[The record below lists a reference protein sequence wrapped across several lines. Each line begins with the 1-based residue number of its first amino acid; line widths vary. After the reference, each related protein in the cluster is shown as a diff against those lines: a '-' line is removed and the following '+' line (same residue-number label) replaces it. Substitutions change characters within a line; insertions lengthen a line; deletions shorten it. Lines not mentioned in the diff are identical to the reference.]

1 MEAFGLK
8 SFIAIF
14 DVLYK
19 DLKSD
24 IILNGG
30 TIDGYKIL
38 RGVKQGDA
46 LSCIIFIMCMEPL
59 LRNILRNNEIVGIR
73 SSKLNID
80 IPKAYG
86 YADDVNA
93 IVKNDPKSIQ
103 ATFSEYGKFS
113 SSSGL
118 ILNADKTEMLRFRKL
133 NNTKRTF
140 KVKYMDKEYS
150 LSTTEGI
157 KINGILFFQ
166 DPKIREERNVDKV
179 VNAMTKH
186 LTNWSRRHLTL
197 MGKILI
203 AKAYG
208 ISQMVFLMQSIMLN
222 DKSLKRLNQILFKF
236 LWNKN
241 FNAAKAPDPVKREIV
256 LTPCKFGGFGMAD
269 INLMNKSL
277 NLRAI
282 GRLTKSDHPMFR
294 QIWREIKSKGFFNVH
309 TSYEVDGKLK
319 EGLRLLNEKRID
331 ILKWPVETV
340 MANVSA
346 KLMFENLRLTN
357 VLTKAGRL
365 SIPVHRILFG
375 RPNLNLGA
383 LTRYELDSIARY
395 LIDPRLYNLIS
406 NINVQAGI
414 VGLGLNIIHHSE
426 IYPTSGQAVVPI
438 STLSSKFFRE
448 NYVESAY
455 DTICV
460 YKSGLILN
468 PGEVLSW
475 TNKVRKLTST
485 KH

>member
-103 ATFSEYGKFS
+103 AIFSEYGKFS

-118 ILNADKTEMLRFRKL
+118 ILNADKTEMLRFKKF

-197 MGKILI
+197 IRKILI
-203 AKAYG
+203 AKSYG

-241 FNAAKAPDPVKREIV
+241 FIAAKAPDRVKREIV

-269 INLMNKSL
+269 INLMN
-277 NLRAI
+277 AI
-282 GRLTKSDHPMFR
+282 F
-294 QIWREIKSKGFFNVH
+294 V
-309 TSYEVDGKLK
+309 
-319 EGLRLLNEKRID
+319 
-331 ILKWPVETV
+331 
-340 MANVSA
+340 
-346 KLMFENLRLTN
+346 
-357 VLTKAGRL
+357 
-365 SIPVHRILFG
+365 
-375 RPNLNLGA
+375 
-383 LTRYELDSIARY
+383 
-395 LIDPRLYNLIS
+395 IS
-406 NINVQAGI
+406 HNM
-414 VGLGLNIIHHSE
+414 
-426 IYPTSGQAVVPI
+426 
-438 STLSSKFFRE
+438 
-448 NYVESAY
+448 
-455 DTICV
+455 
-460 YKSGLILN
+460 
-468 PGEVLSW
+468 
-475 TNKVRKLTST
+475 
-485 KH
+485 